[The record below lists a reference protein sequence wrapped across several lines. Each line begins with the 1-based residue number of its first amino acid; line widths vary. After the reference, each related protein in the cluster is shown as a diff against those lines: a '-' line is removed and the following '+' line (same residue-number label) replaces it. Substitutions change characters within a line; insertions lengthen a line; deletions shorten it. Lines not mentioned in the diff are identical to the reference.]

1 MQCIYSDRLAE
12 GGVGGSKMH
21 GGIRLCGCLGRS
33 FTQPKLS
40 CVSPELTALPVT
52 VSNISRTV
60 RFTTAW
66 PPSVLYDSRIWR
78 AAPGKRVAGARAA
91 SHVSASQGQVTPET
105 RTAAADCILKT
116 IMANARPSSCKL
128 KTLHALQVTCPPVQ
142 PGQLQSILGVKSRRA
157 VDLLL
162 AECPDILELQTP
174 VILSRISQLQV
185 GPAHA
190 RYHELKQ
197 LCDSLWSLT

>member
-1 MQCIYSDRLAE
+1 
-12 GGVGGSKMH
+12 MH

-116 IMANARPSSCKL
+116 IMANARPFIMQAEDPSCLAGNMPTSPAWTVAEYTWCKVPARSRSLVGRVPRHTGIADPCHLVQDISASGRSSPC
-128 KTLHALQVTCPPVQ
+128 
-142 PGQLQSILGVKSRRA
+142 
-157 VDLLL
+157 
-162 AECPDILELQTP
+162 
-174 VILSRISQLQV
+174 
-185 GPAHA
+185 
-190 RYHELKQ
+190 
-197 LCDSLWSLT
+197 SLP